1 MLAMERVLLV
11 ENIYS
16 QLKEDIINLEYKQGI
31 IIGEK
36 ELATK
41 YGVSKTP
48 IREALNRLCLEGYIE
63 KFPNKGYMIKGFTV
77 KDLQDIFQ
85 YRSILEC
92 AAIEFTISYAS
103 NQEINLLRKAT
114 DLQDT
119 ELGDDKARVY
129 SDINHKFHLAIAYLS
144 KNPYLSNELENIL
157 NQTKRILLLDVR
169 SYDIDRLTKSHLDI
183 IDAIEKRDS
192 EAAKA
197 LIKSHIY
204 DAQLRI
210 YMKQNS

>member
-1 MLAMERVLLV
+1 M

-36 ELATK
+36 ELAAK
-41 YGVSKTP
+41 YSVSKTP
-48 IREALNRLCLEGYIE
+48 VREALNRLCLEGYIE
-63 KFPNKGYMIKGFTV
+63 KFPNKGYMVKGFTV

-92 AAIEFTISYAS
+92 AAIELTISYAS
-103 NQEINLLRKAT
+103 DQEISLLRQAT
-114 DLQDT
+114 DIQDT
-119 ELGDDKARVY
+119 NTDIDKARIY
-129 SDINHKFHLAIAYLS
+129 NDINHKFHLAMAYLS

-157 NQTKRILLLDVR
+157 NQTRRILLLDMR
-169 SYDIDRLTKSHLDI
+169 SYDIDRLTKSHLAI
-183 IDAIEKRDS
+183 IDSIEKRDS

-210 YMKQNS
+210 YMKQTS

>member
-1 MLAMERVLLV
+1 MERVLLV

-36 ELATK
+36 ELAAK
-41 YGVSKTP
+41 YSVSKTP
-48 IREALNRLCLEGYIE
+48 VREALNRLCLEGYIE
-63 KFPNKGYMIKGFTV
+63 KFPNKGYMVKGFTV

-92 AAIEFTISYAS
+92 AAIELTISYAS
-103 NQEINLLRKAT
+103 DQEISLLRQAT
-114 DLQDT
+114 DIQDT
-119 ELGDDKARVY
+119 NTDIDKARIY
-129 SDINHKFHLAIAYLS
+129 NDINHKFHLAMAYLS

-157 NQTKRILLLDVR
+157 NQTRRILLLDMR
-169 SYDIDRLTKSHLDI
+169 SYDIDRLTKSHLAI
-183 IDAIEKRDS
+183 IDSIEKRDS

-204 DAQLRI
+204 NAQLRI
-210 YMKQNS
+210 YMKQTS